1 MKKDISVQGL
11 KKTYFK
17 SGEALCALDDIS
29 LDIEEGQ
36 FVSVV
41 GFTGCGKTTLLKIIG
56 GLLEPTSGRVAIGG
70 APPHTALK
78 RHNLGF
84 VFQESSLLPWRS
96 AYENVKLTREICEPQ
111 DKGLKKTLS
120 DVMESVGLANF
131 KKFFPS
137 ELSGGMRAC
146 VSIARTFSITPKVL
160 LMDEPFSHLDE
171 VTRQKMNELLL
182 DIWTRHRATTV
193 FVTHNIS
200 DAVFL
205 SDRIVVLTRRP
216 AKIKKIVEIDFPRP
230 RTRDLRFDTRFL
242 AKVKEL
248 YNLLLE
254 LQESLA

>member
-11 KKTYFK
+11 KKTYSK
-17 SGEALCALDDIS
+17 NGKALCALDDIS

-56 GLLEPTSGRVAIGG
+56 GLLQPSFGKVRIGG
-70 APPHTALK
+70 VAPDLALR
-78 RHNLGF
+78 RHNMGF
-84 VFQESSLLPWRS
+84 VFQESSLLPWRC
-96 AYENVKLTREICEPQ
+96 AYDNVRLTREICKTQ
-111 DKGLKKTLS
+111 DNTCEKTIS
-120 DVMESVGLANF
+120 DVMGSVGLANF
-131 KKFFPS
+131 KEFFPS
-137 ELSGGMRAC
+137 ELSGGMRVC
-146 VSIARTFSITPKVL
+146 VSIARTFSIMPRVL

-182 DIWTRHRATTV
+182 ELWAQNKATTV

-205 SDRIVVLTRRP
+205 SDRVVVLTKRP

-230 RTRDLRFDTRFL
+230 RNRALRFDAKFL
-242 AKVKEL
+242 VKVREL
-248 YNLLLE
+248 YDSLLE
-254 LQESLA
+254 LQESLD

>member
-11 KKTYFK
+11 RKTYLK
-17 SGEALCALDDIS
+17 GAEALCALDDIS
-29 LDIEEGQ
+29 LDVEEGQ

-56 GLLEPTSGRVAIGG
+56 GLLEPSSGKVRIGG
-70 APPHTALK
+70 APPDLALK
-78 RHNLGF
+78 HHKLGF

-96 AYENVKLTREICEPQ
+96 VYENVRLTREICEPQ
-111 DKGLKKTLS
+111 DNACRKAIF
-120 DVMESVGLANF
+120 DVMEAVGLVNF

-146 VSIARTFSITPKVL
+146 VSIARTFSITPKIL

-182 DIWTRHRATTV
+182 ALWSQHKATTV

-205 SDRIVVLTRRP
+205 SDRVVVLTKRP

-230 RTRDLRFDTRFL
+230 RNRDLRFDTKFL
-242 AKVKEL
+242 VKVREL